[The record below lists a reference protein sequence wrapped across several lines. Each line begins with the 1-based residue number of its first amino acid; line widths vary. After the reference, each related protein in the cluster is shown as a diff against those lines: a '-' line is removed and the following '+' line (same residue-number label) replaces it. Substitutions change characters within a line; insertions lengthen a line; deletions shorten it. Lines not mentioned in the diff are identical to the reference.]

1 MTTTDIRELYRRAQD
16 AFGERVHGVRADQ
29 WTAGTPCT
37 EWDVRTLVNH
47 LVGEIRWAVPL
58 FAGSTIADVGDQF
71 DGDLLGDDPVAAW
84 DAAAPAAI
92 AAVQESAAMART
104 VHLSFG
110 DFPGSEYASQL
121 FADLLVHGWDLARAT
136 GQDERLDPD
145 LVAACAEWFADKAAG
160 YREFGAVGPRL
171 NTGSGADAQEALL
184 AEFGRA

>member
-1 MTTTDIRELYRRAQD
+1 MTTTIPELYRRAQD
-16 AFGERVHGVRADQ
+16 GFGERVHGVHADQ
-29 WTAGTPCT
+29 WTAATPCA

-58 FAGSTIADVGDQF
+58 FAGATIAEVGAEF

-92 AAVQESAAMART
+92 AAVQDPAAMDCT

-136 GQDERLDPD
+136 GQDERLDPE
-145 LVAACAEWFADKAAG
+145 LVAACAEWFADKADG

-171 NTGSGADAQEALL
+171 TLAAGADQQAEFL
-184 AEFGRA
+184 AEFGRG

>member
-1 MTTTDIRELYRRAQD
+1 MTTTVPELYRRAQNT
-16 AFGERVHGVRADQ
+16 FGERVHAVRADQ

-37 EWDVRTLVNH
+37 DWDVRTLVNH

-58 FAGSTIADVGDQF
+58 FAGATIAEVGNQF

-92 AAVQESAAMART
+92 AAVQDPAAMDRT

-136 GQDERLDPD
+136 GQDERLDPE
-145 LVAACAEWFADKAAG
+145 LVAACAEWFADRAAD
-160 YREFGAVGPRL
+160 YREFGAVGPRV
-171 NTGSGADAQEALL
+171 TPEPGADAQTALL
-184 AEFGRA
+184 ADFGRA

>member
-1 MTTTDIRELYRRAQD
+1 MTTTIPELYHRAQD

-29 WTAGTPCT
+29 WTAGTPCV

-58 FAGSTIADVGDQF
+58 FAGATIAEVGDQF
-71 DGDLLGDDPVAAW
+71 DGDLLGDNPVAAW

-92 AAVQESAAMART
+92 AAVQDPGAMDRT

-136 GQDERLDPD
+136 GQDERLAPE
-145 LVAACAEWFADKAAG
+145 LVAACAEWFAEKADG

-171 NTGSGADAQEALL
+171 IPRRDTDPQDVLL
-184 AEFGRA
+184 AEFGRG